1 MKPCCRPAVAAV
13 LAVLFAACRGAP
25 RTALS
30 AEQLA
35 RLVDSLR
42 PQVETAAGLEFRR
55 PVRSAVTSREAVRAF
70 LEEKVRKDF
79 PPERLE
85 GLQAAYQLLGLLPDT
100 LDLQALLLDLYTEQV
115 AGYYDP
121 EASTLYAVRGGDPAQ
136 LRLILAH
143 ELVHA
148 LQHQYLPLDSLMVVR
163 DDADRLAAIQAVLEG
178 HATIASIRVLTPGQ
192 DVLSQP
198 GFWDTYREQVR
209 AQQVRM
215 EVFRS
220 APLVLREGLVFP
232 YLDGAR
238 FVYWWAET
246 HEAALPS
253 TRELPVSTEQVL
265 HPERYADRDGPVA
278 LRFTDAQDD
287 GLYEDTIGEF
297 EIAVLLAIFRGADQA
312 SWDAPLGWDG
322 DRYRVYRTPGG
333 PALVWY
339 VVWDGPQF
347 AERFASAARP
357 GFDARVRQGY
367 RVTTEAIAIDGL
379 AGVRVVHAPQAW
391 AGWKALPEIEP
402 RGVR

>member
-1 MKPCCRPAVAAV
+1 V
-13 LAVLFAACRGAP
+13 LAACRGAP
-25 RTALS
+25 RVALD
-30 AEQLA
+30 AE
-35 RLVDSLR
+35 RLQRMVDSLR
-42 PQVETAAGLEFRR
+42 PQVQTAAGLEFRG

-85 GLQAAYQLLGLLPDT
+85 GLQAAYQLLGFLPDT

-121 EASTLYAVRGGDPAQ
+121 ETSTLYAVRGGDPSQ

-192 DVLSQP
+192 DVLAEP

-215 EVFRS
+215 EVFRT

-238 FVYWWAET
+238 FVHWWTQT

-253 TRELPVSTEQVL
+253 TPELPVSTEQVL
-265 HPERYADRDGPVA
+265 HTERYAAGDGPVA
-278 LRFTDAQDD
+278 LRFTDAQND
-287 GLYEDTIGEF
+287 GLYEDTIGEL

-312 SWDAPLGWDG
+312 SWDAPLGWGG
-322 DRYRVYRTPGG
+322 DRYRVYRTPDG

-339 VVWDGPQF
+339 VVWDGTQF
-347 AERFASAARP
+347 ADRFAGVAGP
-357 GFDARVRQGY
+357 GFGARARIGY
-367 RVTTEAIAIDGL
+367 RVSTEVLTLDSL
-379 AGVRVVHAPQAW
+379 PVVRVVHAPAGW
-391 AGWKALPEIEP
+391 AGWRALPKIES